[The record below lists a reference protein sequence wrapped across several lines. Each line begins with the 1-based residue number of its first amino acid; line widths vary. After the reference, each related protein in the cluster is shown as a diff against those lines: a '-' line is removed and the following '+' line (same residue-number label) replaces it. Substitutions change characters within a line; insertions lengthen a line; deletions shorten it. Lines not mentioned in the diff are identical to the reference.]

1 MMFIPKRRIT
11 LNWRIL
17 IAIVALSALGF
28 TLADVAGSGDR
39 QTLPQS
45 DLLAET
51 TGLEVAP
58 FKDSIAPDF
67 RLQNLDGEE
76 VQLSDFRGSP
86 VLINLW
92 ATWCGPCRLEMPA
105 IQDRFELFEGDGL
118 VVLAVDFDEPVSV
131 VQDFRDELGLTFQI
145 LLDPGANVQN
155 LYRNRNYPSS
165 FFVDEEG
172 VIQVHHIGV
181 MTEGQLDENLAEIG
195 VGPKPNSESL

>member
-1 MMFIPKRRIT
+1 MLLPKRRIS
-11 LNWRIL
+11 LNLRIL
-17 IAIVALSALGF
+17 IAIIALSALGF

-39 QTLPQS
+39 QAIPQS

-51 TGLEVAP
+51 AGLEVAP
-58 FKDSIAPDF
+58 FKGSIAPDF
-67 RLQNLDGEE
+67 RLQNLEGEE
-76 VQLSDFRGSP
+76 VQLSDFRGHP

-105 IQDRFELFEGDGL
+105 IQDRFELYKEDGL
-118 VVLAVDFDEPVSV
+118 VVLAVDFDEPASA

-165 FFVDEEG
+165 FFVDEG
-172 VIQVHHIGV
+172 CYSSSSHRSYDRGS
-181 MTEGQLDENLAEIG
+181 A
-195 VGPKPNSESL
+195 